1 MQIKYTIFVKN
12 ISIYKGDCYMGYI
25 NLGKYNIRTDLIIDD
40 DKIIHN
46 EENINGII
54 VNTTKKDGN
63 YITIS
68 FDDITDSNNFKKV
81 REVLTNNIKKI
92 LKLNNVGV
100 DSLCLV
106 IGLGNRL
113 STPDSLG
120 VKVLD
125 NIVITEHI
133 YKLGNLSDGMMR
145 VCAFS
150 PGVMGNTGIESSVII
165 KSLIEKV
172 KPDIVIIVDAL
183 ASRSIDRINKT
194 IQITDTGIHPGSGIG
209 NDRKEVSKKTM
220 GIPVIAIGV
229 PTVMMSS
236 VIVYDTINY
245 LYKHISYIKEYEGIN
260 KLSFNRFNY
269 KDKLKDRVL
278 NDNDKSNL
286 LGLFG
291 GLDDISQRELIDEV
305 LNNTELN
312 LIVTPTEID
321 FLINKLSKLIA
332 DSINLSLHR
341 QITY

>member
-1 MQIKYTIFVKN
+1 
-12 ISIYKGDCYMGYI
+12 MGYVD
-25 NLGKYNIRTDLIIDD
+25 LGKYKLRTDLVIDD
-40 DKIIHN
+40 NKIVHN

-54 VNTTKKDGN
+54 VSTTKKDGN

-68 FDDITDSNNFKKV
+68 FDDITDSNNFNNV
-81 REVLTNNIKKI
+81 RKIVTDNIKKI
-92 LKLNNVGV
+92 LKANNVNMNG
-100 DSLCLV
+100 LCLV
-106 IGLGNRL
+106 VGLGNRL

-125 NIVITEHI
+125 DIVITEHI
-133 YKLGNLSDGMMR
+133 YKLGNLSEGMMR
-145 VCAFS
+145 VCSFI
-150 PGVMGNTGIESSVII
+150 PGVMGSTGIESSLTI
-165 KSLIEKV
+165 KSLIEKI
-172 KPDIVIIVDAL
+172 KPDFVIAIDAL

-209 NDRKEVSKKTM
+209 NDRVEISNKTE

-229 PTVMMSS
+229 PTVVMSS
-236 VIVYDTINY
+236 VIVYDTISY
-245 LYKHISYIKEYEGIN
+245 LYKHISYIKEYESIN

-269 KDKLKDRVL
+269 KDKLKDREL
-278 NDNDKSNL
+278 NNSDKENL
-286 LGLFG
+286 FGLFG

-332 DSINLSLHR
+332 DSINNALHR

>member
-1 MQIKYTIFVKN
+1 MGSIDLSKYK
-12 ISIYKGDCYMGYI
+12 
-25 NLGKYNIRTDLIIDD
+25 IRTDLIIEDNNSIHD
-40 DKIIHN
+40 EEIID
-46 EENINGII
+46 GIM

-68 FDDITDSNNFKKV
+68 FDDITDSNNYEKV
-81 REVLTNNIKKI
+81 MKIVIKNIKKI
-92 LKLNNVGV
+92 MELNKINEDKMG
-100 DSLCLV
+100 LI

-125 NIVITEHI
+125 NIMVTEHI
-133 YKLGNLSDGMMR
+133 YKLGHLSEGIRR
-145 VCAFS
+145 VCAFT
-150 PGVMGNTGIESSVII
+150 PGVMGNTGIESSNII
-165 KSLIEKV
+165 KSLINEV
-172 KPDIVIIVDAL
+172 KPDFVIAIDAL
-183 ASRSIDRINKT
+183 AARCIDRINKT

-209 NDRKEVSKKTM
+209 NDRVEISMKTM
-220 GIPVIAIGV
+220 KIPVIAIGV
-229 PTVMMSS
+229 PTVVEST

-245 LYKHISYIKEYEGIN
+245 LYKHIAYIKEYESIN

-269 KDKLKDRVL
+269 KNKLKDKIL
-278 NDNDKSNL
+278 NDNDKENL

-291 GLDDISQRELIDEV
+291 SLDSIKQKELIDEV

-332 DSINLSLHR
+332 DSINNSLHR